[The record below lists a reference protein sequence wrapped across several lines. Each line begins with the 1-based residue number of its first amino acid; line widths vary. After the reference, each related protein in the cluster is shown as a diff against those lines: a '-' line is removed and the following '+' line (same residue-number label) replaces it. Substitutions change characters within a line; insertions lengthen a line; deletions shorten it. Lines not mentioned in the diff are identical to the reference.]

1 MKHSTGKYLNDVLI
15 SIDRI
20 KGYIADIEFEQYKKD
35 DGLKDAVERRLS
47 IIGEAL
53 FQIYRTGEELKVSYN
68 RNIIALRH
76 ILVHDYDI
84 VEDEVI
90 WDIITIH
97 LSILKKEVEIILED
111 NNK

>member
-53 FQIYRTGEELKVSYN
+53 FQIYRTGEIK
-68 RNIIALRH
+68 
-76 ILVHDYDI
+76 
-84 VEDEVI
+84 
-90 WDIITIH
+90 
-97 LSILKKEVEIILED
+97 SILQPEYYCTKTHIGSRL
-111 NNK
+111 